1 MDQRHG
7 DLRDGDLRSGDQ
19 RDGDPR
25 GTEQRFTRLPERA
38 RPEDLVV
45 EVPAFEDDRPQ
56 PEPEPP
62 AAAPELVAATRFAQ
76 TSHAMPTIRR
86 TQTRA
91 GLWIAGVPIAAL
103 AVIAIVQIVLGVTG

>member
-1 MDQRHG
+1 MPD
-7 DLRDGDLRSGDQ
+7 DY
-19 RDGDPR
+19 
-25 GTEQRFTRLPERA
+25 TRLPESP

-76 TSHAMPTIRR
+76 TSHAAPTIRR
-86 TQTRA
+86 TQVRA
-91 GLWIAGVPIAAL
+91 GLWIAGVPIVVLAL
-103 AVIAIVQIVLGVTG
+103 IAVVQVLAGVVD

>member
-1 MDQRHG
+1 MT
-7 DLRDGDLRSGDQ
+7 Q
-19 RDGDPR
+19 RDGAP
-25 GTEQRFTRLPERA
+25 GAGAQRYGHLPERA

-76 TSHAMPTIRR
+76 ASHAVPTIRR
-86 TQTRA
+86 TQLRA

-103 AVIAIVQIVLGVTG
+103 AVIAVAQVLLGD

>member
-1 MDQRHG
+1 MDQRH
-7 DLRDGDLRSGDQ
+7 DDVRSG
-19 RDGDPR
+19 GPR
-25 GTEQRFTRLPERA
+25 TTGQRFARLPERA
-38 RPEDLVV
+38 RTEDLVV

-76 TSHAMPTIRR
+76 TSHATPTIRR

-103 AVIAIVQIVLGVTG
+103 AVVAVVQIVLGATG

>member
-1 MDQRHG
+1 MPNDF
-7 DLRDGDLRSGDQ
+7 S
-19 RDGDPR
+19 
-25 GTEQRFTRLPERA
+25 RLPD
-38 RPEDLVV
+38 RPRDEDLVV

-76 TSHAMPTIRR
+76 STHAAPTIRR
-86 TQTRA
+86 TQFRA

-103 AVIAIVQIVLGVTG
+103 VVIAVVQVLADAVR

>member
-1 MDQRHG
+1 MDLRHG
-7 DLRDGDLRSGDQ
+7 EQ
-19 RDGDPR
+19 RDGDVHDDDPR
-25 GTEQRFTRLPERA
+25 GAGRRFAHLPDRA
-38 RPEDLVV
+38 RAEDLVV

-76 TSHAMPTIRR
+76 TSHAVPTIRR

-103 AVIAIVQIVLGVTG
+103 AVVAVVQIVLGTTG

>member
-1 MDQRHG
+1 MT
-7 DLRDGDLRSGDQ
+7 Q
-19 RDGDPR
+19 RDGAQGP
-25 GTEQRFTRLPERA
+25 GAQRYGHLPERA

-76 TSHAMPTIRR
+76 ASHAVPTIRR
-86 TQTRA
+86 TQLRA

-103 AVIAIVQIVLGVTG
+103 AVIAVVQVLLGD